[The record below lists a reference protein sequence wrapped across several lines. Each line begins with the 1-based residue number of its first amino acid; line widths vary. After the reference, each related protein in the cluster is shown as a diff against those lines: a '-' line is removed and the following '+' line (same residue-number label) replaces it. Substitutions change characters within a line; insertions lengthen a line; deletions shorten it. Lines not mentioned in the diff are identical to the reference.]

1 MAGARLGRCGQ
12 LAQRATSARVGYDN
26 ADVRAPEHSEGRR
39 EEKQW
44 PALDPRV
51 KERSETRAV
60 S

>member
-1 MAGARLGRCGQ
+1 
-12 LAQRATSARVGYDN
+12 VGYDN